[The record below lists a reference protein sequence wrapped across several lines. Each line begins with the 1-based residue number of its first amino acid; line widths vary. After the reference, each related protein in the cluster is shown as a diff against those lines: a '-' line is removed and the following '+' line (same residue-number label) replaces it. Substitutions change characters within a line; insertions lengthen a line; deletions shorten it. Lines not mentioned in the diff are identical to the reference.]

1 MHKLRDVTRGHIDGC
16 ILAHPA
22 NLVFAEKMAA
32 LGARTSIP
40 TTTNAISVDQCSW
53 QQQGI
58 DKDFGHAASALAT
71 LYTEWGPPPTFTC
84 APICWSHCP

>member
-1 MHKLRDVTRGHIDGC
+1 MTRGHIDGC

-40 TTTNAISVDQCSW
+40 TTTNAISVDQCGW

-58 DKDFGHAASALAT
+58 DKDFDMLPARLQPSIRK
-71 LYTEWGPPPTFTC
+71 WGRPDIYLR
-84 APICWSHCP
+84 PICWSHRP